1 MKHSDNTTPYK
12 ACEYDKNVR
21 QTIPFYELFHAE
33 TIDLVKSLK
42 PQAKTW
48 LDTGCGM
55 AYLVESALSH
65 FPQTFFVLA
74 DPAEGMLIEAKKRL
88 QKISPE
94 RIRFIDFAASE
105 DLSGNLD
112 LQPEVITAIMCHH
125 YLKPEKRQ
133 DATAACFDLLAPAGV
148 YITFENIRPYCEEVV
163 ELSLERWG
171 RFQTSQ
177 GRSQAVVEE
186 HLKRFN
192 KAYFPITVDEHLDLL
207 KKCGFRAAE
216 LFWYSQMQAGFY
228 AIK

>member
-1 MKHSDNTTPYK
+1 MKQPDNTTPYK

-42 PQAKTW
+42 PQVKIW
-48 LDTGCGM
+48 LDTGCGTG
-55 AYLVESALSH
+55 YLVESAFGH
-65 FPQTFFVLA
+65 FPHTFFVLA
-74 DPAEGMLIEAKKRL
+74 DPAEGMLSEAKKRL

-94 RIRFIDFAASE
+94 GIRFIDSATSE
-105 DLSGNLD
+105 DLRGNLD

-125 YLKPEKRQ
+125 YLKPEKRW
-133 DATAACFDLLAPAGV
+133 DATAACFDLLAPEGV
-148 YITFENIRPYCEEVV
+148 YITFENIRPHCEKVV
-163 ELSLERWG
+163 ELSLKRWK
-171 RFQTSQ
+171 RFQISQ

-207 KKCGFRAAE
+207 KRCGFRVTE